1 MVPLSGK
8 SQQRRPVW
16 ALRVTVPA
24 LDAWERS
31 FTLDAP
37 SLQNITDHS
46 SEISSRRQMLAFD
59 GAVQGQSRRPLNDP
73 DRVKTQRDYRELGP
87 FVLLVILC
95 AFARQ
100 FVLS

>member
-73 DRVKTQRDYRELGP
+73 DRVKTPVGFPDIHAGDM
-87 FVLLVILC
+87 
-95 AFARQ
+95 
-100 FVLS
+100 LSHGTYLR